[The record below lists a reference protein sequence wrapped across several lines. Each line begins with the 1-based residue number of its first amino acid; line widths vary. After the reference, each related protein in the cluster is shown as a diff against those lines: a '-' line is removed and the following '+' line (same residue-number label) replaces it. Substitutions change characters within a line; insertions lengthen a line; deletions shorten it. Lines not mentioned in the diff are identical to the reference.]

1 MRLLV
6 LPKLYRL
13 LKTHLHRWN
22 GRQYFSHWSPC
33 FGFFV
38 CTCYSQRTHMRLEKP
53 IAQNIAVCKNQNK
66 QRELSDDWKSMKML
80 FLKEK
85 QEDKKIEKKKD
96 WLK

>member
-1 MRLLV
+1 
-6 LPKLYRL
+6 
-13 LKTHLHRWN
+13 
-22 GRQYFSHWSPC
+22 
-33 FGFFV
+33 
-38 CTCYSQRTHMRLEKP
+38 MRLEKP